1 MTTNPK
7 SFYGQQLKELGKEL
21 EALKARL
28 AFSSLLRLMLFLV
41 ALTLGYFAWQKE
53 PLLLVGLLV
62 IVPLFVFL
70 IVRHNKLRYEKKLLE
85 AQLQWNTTE
94 LRVLERDYFH
104 LPTGEAF
111 ETGNHAFSKDLD
123 LFGRGSFF
131 QYLNRTALPS
141 GSQMLSGLLL
151 SNDILDIPK
160 KQEAVQELS
169 QNPEW
174 FQHFEAVATLV
185 TAEVPAKSVVAWLN
199 TYTPFVPKHIR
210 IASFV
215 YTGLS
220 LLAWGLYVAGM
231 LSGYVV
237 FGMFLLGLGITGKY
251 IKQIGKLSAQTSKI
265 QATFKQYGKLL
276 QLLEQKE
283 FSSDVLKERQRQI
296 LEGDHTSSKTVHRF
310 SKMLDALDQ
319 RNNIIIGLFTNGFML
334 RDLYVCKGIEGW
346 IAKHKDEVAQWFQAI
361 AFFDA
366 YISMGNYAFNHQ
378 NHVFPNIGTAN
389 KTMVAKQC
397 VHPLLAPE
405 TAVANDFEIANDE
418 FFVITGAN
426 MAGKSTFLRTVGL
439 QVVMANTGLPV
450 RASAMDYSP
459 IKLVT
464 SMRTSDSLT
473 DDESYFFSELKRLQ
487 YIISTIKETPHFI
500 ILDEI
505 LKGTNST
512 DKAVG
517 SKKFLEKLV
526 GLKASGIIATHD
538 LSLCEVAKNMGKV
551 KNHYF
556 DAQIKNGELFFDY
569 TFKQGVCQ
577 NMNASFLLKKMGI
590 VD

>member
-1 MTTNPK
+1 MATNPK
-7 SFYGQQLKELGKEL
+7 SFYEEQLKKLGKEL
-21 EALKARL
+21 EVVQSKLSL
-28 AFSSLLRLMLFLV
+28 SSLLRLVLFLL
-41 ALTLGYFAWQKE
+41 ALALGYFSWREE
-53 PLLLVGLLV
+53 PLLLIGLAMVLP
-62 IVPLFVFL
+62 IFVFL

-85 AQLQWNTTE
+85 AQRQWNTTE
-94 LRVLERDYFH
+94 LRVLKRDYLH

-141 GSQMLSGLLL
+141 GSQMLSDLLL
-151 SNDILDIPK
+151 SNDIGNIPK

-185 TAEVPAKSVVAWLN
+185 TAEVPAKNVVAWLN
-199 TYTPFVPKHIR
+199 TYTPFVPKHIHT
-210 IASFV
+210 ASFV
-215 YTGLS
+215 YGGIS
-220 LLAWGLYVAGM
+220 LLAWALYLAGI
-231 LSGYVV
+231 LSGYAV
-237 FGMFLLGLGITGKY
+237 FGLFLLGLGVTGRY
-251 IKQIGKLSAQTSKI
+251 IKQIGKLSVQTSKV
-265 QATFKQYGKLL
+265 QATFRQYGKLL

-283 FSSDVLKERQRQI
+283 FSSDLLKERQGQI
-296 LEGDHTSSKTVHRF
+296 LNAGHTSSKAVHRF

-334 RDLYVCKGIEGW
+334 RDLYVCKGIEAW
-346 IAKHKDEVAQWFQAI
+346 IAKHKDEVAQWFGAI

-366 YISMGNYAFNHQ
+366 YISMGNYTFNHQ
-378 NHVFPNIGTAN
+378 DHVFPRIGATN

-405 TAVANDFEIANDE
+405 TAVANDFGIANDE

-439 QVVMANTGLPV
+439 QIVMANTGLPV
-450 RASAMDYSP
+450 RATAMDYSP

-473 DDESYFFSELKRLQ
+473 DDESYFFSELKRLK
-487 YIISTIKETPHFI
+487 YIIDTIKEMPHFI

-505 LKGTNST
+505 LKGTNSK
-512 DKAVG
+512 DKAAG

-526 GLKASGIIATHD
+526 GLQASGIIATHD
-538 LSLCEVAKNMGKV
+538 LSLCEVAKSMDKV

-556 DAQIKNGELFFDY
+556 DAQIKDNELYFDY
-569 TFKQGVCQ
+569 TFKEGICQ
-577 NMNASFLLKKMGI
+577 NMNASFLLRKMGI
-590 VD
+590 V